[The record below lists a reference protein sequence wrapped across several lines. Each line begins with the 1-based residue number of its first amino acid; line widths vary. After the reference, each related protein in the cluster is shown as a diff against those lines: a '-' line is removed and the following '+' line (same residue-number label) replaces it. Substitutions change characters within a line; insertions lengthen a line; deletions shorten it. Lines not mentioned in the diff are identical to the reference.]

1 MKDFFNQDRLRTIF
15 SVALSFLVC
24 LGVFG
29 TVICIDLLVIS
40 NPSFVIRSAE
50 KSNYTEVAA
59 EQLTE
64 ELNYLS
70 VPSGLPEDFF
80 TGKIDKLQFNDLFF
94 EVTKNTI
101 SANKSYKLDLK
112 DFNSQVLNSVTEYSK
127 NESGDYNEEVEKD
140 IALFANECENIYLS
154 YVNPSIVSY
163 VLTLLVSV
171 RKYSVLAL
179 IISVV
184 FTFISGFVLFK
195 MNRVSKF
202 TNYCIAS
209 LGGAAL
215 TAGIIPFIL
224 ILTNEIS
231 RISISSKS
239 LYVIITTFATGALW
253 VLLASAAVLAVTS
266 LVIAAYKIFTL
277 IFGK

>member
-80 TGKIDKLQFNDLFF
+80 TGKIDKSEFNDLFF

-112 DFNSQVLNSVTEYSK
+112 DFNLQILNSVTEYSK
-127 NESGDYNEEVEKD
+127 NESGDYNKEVEKD
-140 IALFANECENIYLS
+140 IVLFANECENIYLS

-163 VLTLLVSV
+163 ALTLLVSV

-202 TNYCIAS
+202 TNYCIAA

-231 RISISSKS
+231 RISISLEDTDCSS
-239 LYVIITTFATGALW
+239 E
-253 VLLASAAVLAVTS
+253 
-266 LVIAAYKIFTL
+266 
-277 IFGK
+277 